1 MLGRLVLFA
10 LSAVALSACDSG
22 TTRPIRAVG
31 SSTVFPFTT
40 AVAEAFVNQDK
51 RRAAPVI
58 ESIGSGAGFRAFCEG
73 VGSQYPDIAN
83 ASRRMK
89 RTEYDTCQKNNVG
102 EILEVQI
109 GLDGVV
115 LAESNAGPRLKL
127 SRKDLYLAL
136 AANPMGKP
144 NTAKTWRDV
153 NPSLPAIPIYVM
165 GPPSTSGTRDAFT
178 ELMLEPGC
186 LEAYPEAKALKA
198 GSDPAKF
205 QDACLRIRDDGP
217 YVDKGEND
225 NLIVQGLSQNP
236 NALGIFGYSYLE
248 ENIDRLHGTPI
259 EGVEPTNNEIVTGK
273 YPGGRPLYIYVK
285 QRHIKAVRGM
295 QDFLNLY
302 ATMWKPKGELTKR
315 RLIAAPSEVQEHSAE
330 IIEKGI
336 ALDPSQLH

>member
-89 RTEYDTCQKNNVG
+89 RTEYDLCQKNNVG

-127 SRKDLYLAL
+127 TRKDLYLAL

-144 NTAKTWRDV
+144 NAAKTWKDV
-153 NPSLPAIPIYVM
+153 NPALPAIPIYVM

-198 GSDPAKF
+198 GADPAKF

-315 RLIAAPSEVQEHSAE
+315 GLIAAPSEVQEHSAE

>member
-144 NTAKTWRDV
+144 NAAKTWRDV

-315 RLIAAPSEVQEHSAE
+315 GLIAAPSEVQEHSAE

>member
-1 MLGRLVLFA
+1 M
-10 LSAVALSACDSG
+10 ALSACDGG

-73 VGSQYPDIAN
+73 VGSQFPDIAN

-102 EILEVQI
+102 EIMEVEI

-115 LAESNAGPRLKL
+115 LAESNKGPRLKL
-127 SRKDLYLAL
+127 TRKDLYLAL

-144 NTAKTWRDV
+144 NTAKTWHDV
-153 NPSLPAIPIYVM
+153 NPSLPNIPIYVM
-165 GPPSTSGTRDAFT
+165 GPPSTSGTRDAFS

-186 LEAYPEAKALKA
+186 LEAYPEAKTIKA
-198 GSDPAKF
+198 GADPAKF

-259 EGVEPTNNEIVTGK
+259 EGIEPTNNDIVTGK
-273 YPGGRPLYIYVK
+273 YPGGRPLFIYVK
-285 QRHIKAVRGM
+285 KRHIKAVRGM
-295 QDFLNLY
+295 QDFLTLY
-302 ATMWKPKGELTKR
+302 STMWKPKGELTKR
-315 RLIAAPSEVQEHSAE
+315 GLIAAPSEVQDKSAE
-330 IIEKGI
+330 IIDKGI
-336 ALDPSQLH
+336 ALDPAQLH

>member
-10 LSAVALSACDSG
+10 FSAVALSACDGG

-73 VGSQYPDIAN
+73 VGAQYPDIAN
-83 ASRRMK
+83 ASRRIK
-89 RTEYDTCQKNNVG
+89 RTEYDLCQKNNVG
-102 EILEVQI
+102 DILEVEI
-109 GLDGVV
+109 GRDGVV
-115 LAESNAGPRLKL
+115 LAESNNGPKLKL
-127 SRKDLYLAL
+127 TRKDLYLAL

-144 NTAKTWRDV
+144 NTAKTWKDV

-186 LEAYPEAKALKA
+186 LAAWPEAKAIKD
-198 GSDPAKF
+198 GHDPAKF

-248 ENIDRLHGTPI
+248 ENLDRLHGTPI
-259 EGVEPTNNEIVTGK
+259 EGVEPTNNNIVTGQ

-285 QRHIKAVRGM
+285 KRHIKAVKGM

-302 ATMWKPKGELTKR
+302 ASMWKPKGELTKR
-315 RLIAAPSEVQEHSAE
+315 GLIAAPTAVQEQSAK
-330 IIEKGI
+330 IIAEGI
-336 ALDPSQLH
+336 ALDPAQLH

>member
-89 RTEYDTCQKNNVG
+89 RTEYDLCQKNNVG

-127 SRKDLYLAL
+127 TRKDLYLAL

-144 NTAKTWRDV
+144 NAAKTWKDV
-153 NPSLPAIPIYVM
+153 NPALPAIPIYVM

-198 GSDPAKF
+198 GADPAKF

-315 RLIAAPSEVQEHSAE
+315 GLIATPSEVQEHSAE